1 MALTKKLVKYL
12 DSLPDEAFI
21 YLMFLQYGAT
31 LPKWERCS
39 KEEYEKYMGKVN
51 EAFSFN
57 SIEKWLTAPTE
68 YRKVPYWKNGG
79 GILDQI
85 SNKEPDGY
93 YYEKVVGYERT
104 LLMGRDMVEYCSKRP
119 CMEKFFKENN

>member
-1 MALTKKLVKYL
+1 MALDKKTKKYL

-39 KEEYEKYMGKVN
+39 KEEYEKYMGSEEECNKV
-51 EAFSFN
+51 SLKT
-57 SIEKWLTAPTE
+57 IERWLLAPTE
-68 YRKVPYWKNGG
+68 YKKVPYWNNGG
-79 GILDQI
+79 GIIDQI
-85 SNKEPDGY
+85 SGRKPDGF

-104 LLMGRDMVEYCSKRP
+104 LMMGGDMVAYCQTRK
-119 CMEKFFKENN
+119 CMEQFFKK